1 MDMYSM
7 NMGYEKPEFYEIE
20 DGRVWSVSRAQFI
33 DKTSDEAYTAFI
45 NAGGTAIKAPDENG
59 VNTAEGLRQC
69 LKFYGYDQG
78 ELESEEDRQVRRK
91 NEALEESE
99 RVLSDRL
106 RDNLLQTE
114 TFTTAQFAMFAE
126 AELYPEWTTDTAYKV
141 GDRIQHNGVVYQV
154 AQDLTSSAVYP
165 PDAAGVLALYRPLSV
180 IDSPEA
186 DGSLENPYAFMSG
199 MDCEA
204 GKYYSYNGKVYKAL
218 QDMKP
223 CIWTPGAAGTDAVW
237 QLVE

>member
-1 MDMYSM
+1 MFNSPEY
-7 NMGYEKPEFYEIE
+7 YEVD
-20 DGRVWSVSRAQFI
+20 DGRIWSVSKAAFLA
-33 DKTSDEAYTAFI
+33 DPSTDEDYQSFLAS
-45 NAGGTAIKAPDENG
+45 GGSPIKAPDENG

-69 LKFYGYDQG
+69 LKFYGLAQG
-78 ELESEEDRQVRRK
+78 ELESEEDKSARVK
-91 NEALEESE
+91 AEAEVQSE
-99 RVLSDRL
+99 KILSSIMRSSM
-106 RDNLLQTE
+106 LQTTE
-114 TFTTAQFAMFAE
+114 FTAEEFATFAV
-126 AELYPEWTTDTAYKV
+126 AELYPKWAADVQYKQ

-165 PDAAGVLALYRPLSV
+165 PDAEGVLALYRPLSAV
-180 IDSPEA
+180 GSLEA

-204 GKYYSYNGKVYKAL
+204 GKYYSYNGKVYKAI

-223 CIWTPGAAGTDAVW
+223 CVWEPGSAGTAAIW